1 MNIKRIGAGNRM
13 SKAVVHG
20 GRAYLAGF
28 VAEAAAGKSVKEQ
41 TADILTQIDQT
52 LKEAGS
58 DKTKLLKANIWLTDM
73 SRFAEMNEAWDAWVT
88 PGQTPARATVESKLA
103 AAGLDVEIMVEA
115 AVDRGEGRGEGRG
128 GGRGAARAARKAG
141 GGAPN
146 TAERAAKKAARQA
159 GKKPGEKK
167 AAGKQP
173 GARRAAKIA
182 ARKAAKK

>member
-20 GRAYLAGF
+20 GRVYLAGL
-28 VAEAAAGKSVKEQ
+28 VAEAAAGRSVKEQ
-41 TADILTQIDQT
+41 TADILAQIDET

-73 SRFAEMNEAWDAWVT
+73 ASFGQMNEAWDAWVT
-88 PGQTPARATVESKLA
+88 PGETPARATVEAKLA
-103 AAGLDVEIMVEA
+103 APGLDVEIMVEA
-115 AVDRGEGRGEGRG
+115 AIDRGEGRGAGRG
-128 GGRGAARAARKAG
+128 AARKAG
-141 GGAPN
+141 GGPN
-146 TAERAAKKAARQA
+146 AAKRAAKQAARKA
-159 GKKPGEKK
+159 GKQPGERSAAKK

-173 GARRAAKIA
+173 NERRAAKIA